1 MDTDG
6 RVNALGRQYI
16 GAVSPNTTTGYI
28 PGVVSGGD
36 GGQPGDNGS
45 TRDSSPTTSVLP
57 SALSPLVA
65 ALLVV
70 LLI

>member
-6 RVNALGRQYI
+6 KINTLGSQYI
-16 GAVSPNTTTGYI
+16 GAISPNTTANYI

-36 GGQPGDNGS
+36 GGKPGKDGNTGGS
-45 TRDSSPTTSVLP
+45 SATTSVLV
-57 SALSPLVA
+57 SALSPLA
-65 ALLVV
+65 AAVFVV